1 MIGYTPHFY
10 VETVPYSGCGQC
22 GIGPGAYHHNTHAV
36 RSFLKLNP
44 MKTIEISISNARSL
58 EHAMEKAFE
67 EAESK
72 CRSTDGKFT
81 QTHKVDKV
89 VFKTLEGTNQ
99 YRDGL
104 SFEYKF
110 NAELEEW

>member
-1 MIGYTPHFY
+1 
-10 VETVPYSGCGQC
+10 
-22 GIGPGAYHHNTHAV
+22 
-36 RSFLKLNP
+36 
-44 MKTIEISISNARSL
+44 MKTIEISIHSARSL

-72 CRSTDGKFT
+72 CHSTDGKYT
-81 QTHKVDKV
+81 QTHKVDKI
-89 VFKTLEGTNQ
+89 VFKTLEAANT